1 MRPHGALKAEPYRQP
16 APATGYAV
24 VLPPGWRRI
33 PLRSGTRKAI
43 REIAEQ
49 ALSRLPG
56 HMSPDQ
62 AAPHRIRM
70 EQRLAETARKA
81 RQAGGIDLYLPV
93 EPVHGTPVPASFVVA
108 AGTPPAPGPVDCGQ
122 VIGRLLA
129 DRDDAEP
136 VVVDGAAGVRLEST
150 AAPDPAHGIGVES
163 LRVDYIVPLP
173 GSGSRW
179 LIITF
184 STPGNGDP
192 NGEFAKLLAQLFDA
206 IMLTFRW
213 TADNVSDEQ

>member
-1 MRPHGALKAEPYRQP
+1 MRPHAALKAEQCGLA

-24 VLPPGWRRI
+24 VLPPGWRRV

-43 REIAEQ
+43 SEIAEQ
-49 ALSRLPG
+49 AVSRLRG
-56 HMSPDQ
+56 RMSPDQ

-70 EQRLAETARKA
+70 EQRLTGAARKA

-93 EPVHGTPVPASFVVA
+93 EPVHGTAVPASFIVA
-108 AGTPPAPGPVDCGQ
+108 AGTPSAGGPVDCGQ

-150 AAPDPAHGIGVES
+150 AAPDTAHGIRVES

-184 STPGNGDP
+184 STSGDGDP
-192 NGEFAKLLAQLFDA
+192 DGEFAKLLTQLFDS